1 MASPL
6 LPGSSTSL
14 ARGGQASG
22 DPTSHLPRV
31 DGGAFLLSLLRWW
44 WIPVLT
50 VLLSCAGMFVWLK
63 HTPDIYAAH
72 GAVAISSQ
80 APNRLDIT
88 PVAAEESRELEQMR
102 SVEQSLLSPTLF
114 QRVAARLDLA
124 ARPSYR
130 GKNGEVLSEGIIV
143 ATLQE
148 RVKAEL
154 RRGTRLVDIKVE
166 DSDPE
171 LARLLVETIVS
182 EYQEWTKDRLV
193 EETRQARE
201 SLAGEAN
208 AVRARLNE
216 AEAAVQA
223 FRESHPTLPLEGQSA
238 SSGGNETQAL
248 QAELT
253 RARADR
259 VRLEAE
265 YEALKT
271 LDPKDVDAILR
282 LGKSERLE
290 DVLSLARSINDKEA
304 EFAALKQ
311 RYLEK
316 HPKHIA
322 LRDEIAQLRLAL
334 AQTAATVGRALEKN
348 YHVALEN
355 ENKLAA
361 EHERATV
368 SAVAAEGARGQF
380 ETLRRAAESERE
392 LFQTVSRRLN
402 EMQMATAV
410 PASVLAWNARPMLPL
425 NPVKPRKLVLM
436 GLAGGAGGLLGLV
449 LALGA
454 GLRDNKVRDTF
465 AAERATGTHRLASIP
480 KLRGQN
486 VGHTIV
492 LRTSPSSLE
501 AEAFRTLR
509 ASLVP
514 PTIDRDVRSVL
525 FTSAV
530 AEEGKSF
537 CAVNYAASLALQ
549 GRRTLLIDA
558 DLRRPGLSRD
568 LIKDPTRPGLQDYLA
583 GRVEPSRACF
593 QTGIENLYLLSS
605 GQPQRDATELL
616 AGTRLPALLEEA
628 YQWFDRVVIDTP
640 PVMAVSD
647 ALAIARYAD
656 RTCLVVREGATDRR
670 TLTRA
675 SDALRQNGARLSG
688 FVWNAT
694 HDKPDASADYAPP
707 APAAGALGGGGGHT
721 LA

>member
-1 MASPL
+1 MAFPL
-6 LPGSSTSL
+6 MPGSSTSL
-14 ARGGQASG
+14 TRGSHGAG
-22 DPTSHLPRV
+22 DPTAHLPRV
-31 DGGAFLLSLLRWW
+31 DGGAFLVSLLRWW

-50 VLLSCAGMFVWLK
+50 ILLSCGGMFAWLK
-63 HTPDIYAAH
+63 HTPEIYAAH
-72 GAVAISSQ
+72 GTVSISSQ
-80 APNRLDIT
+80 APARLDIK

-114 QRVAARLDLA
+114 ERVADRINLGSH
-124 ARPSYR
+124 PSYQDK
-130 GKNGEVLSEGIIV
+130 GGQALPDGIIIGV
-143 ATLQE
+143 MQE
-148 RVKAEL
+148 RVRAEL
-154 RRGTRLVDIKVE
+154 RRGTRLVDITVE

-171 LARLLVETIVS
+171 LARLLVETLVT
-182 EYQEWTKDRLV
+182 EYQVWTKERLT

-201 SLAGEAN
+201 TLAGEAQ
-208 AVRARLNE
+208 ALRDRLTK
-216 AEAAVQA
+216 AEQAMQA
-223 FRESHPTLPLEGQSA
+223 FREAHPTLPLEGQAA
-238 SSGGNETQAL
+238 STGGTETQAL
-248 QAELT
+248 QGELT
-253 RARADR
+253 RARSER

-265 YEALKT
+265 YEALKS
-271 LDPKDVDAILR
+271 LNPNDVDAILR

-290 DVLSLARSINDKEA
+290 DVLSLARAINGKEA

-322 LRDEIAQLRLAL
+322 VRDEIAQLRLAL
-334 AQTAATVGRALEKN
+334 AQTAATVGRAIEKN

-355 ENKLAA
+355 ENKLSA
-361 EHERATV
+361 EYQRATEA
-368 SAVAAEGARGQF
+368 AVVAEGARGQF
-380 ETLRRAAESERE
+380 ETLRRSAESERE
-392 LFQTVSRRLN
+392 LFQSVSRRLG
-402 EMQMATAV
+402 EMELASAL
-410 PASVLAWNARPMLPL
+410 PASVLAWNAHPMLPL
-425 NPVKPRKLVLM
+425 KPIKPRKLVLM
-436 GLAGGAGGLLGLV
+436 GLAGGFGGILGLG

-454 GLRDNKVRDTF
+454 GLRDNKVRDTY

-480 KLRGQN
+480 KLRGPN

-492 LRTSPSSLE
+492 LRSAPASLE

-514 PTIDRDVRSVL
+514 PTIDREVRSIL

-568 LIKDPTRPGLQDYLA
+568 LIQDPERPGLQDYLA

-656 RTCLVVREGATDRR
+656 RTCLVVREGAADRR

-694 HDKPDASADYAPP
+694 QDKPDASADYAPP
-707 APAAGALGGGGGHT
+707 APAAGALAGGGDT

>member
-6 LPGSSTSL
+6 LPGSSTL
-14 ARGGQASG
+14 LTRGSQSSG
-22 DPTSHLPRV
+22 DPTAHLPRV
-31 DGGAFLLSLLRWW
+31 DGGAFLVSLLRWW

-50 VLLSCAGMFVWLK
+50 VLLSCAAMFLWLK
-63 HTPDIYAAH
+63 QAPEIYAAH
-72 GAVAISSQ
+72 GTVSISSQ
-80 APNRLDIT
+80 APVGLDIK
-88 PVAAEESRELEQMR
+88 PVSAEESRELEQMR

-114 QRVAARLDLA
+114 QRVASRLDLGSHA
-124 ARPSYR
+124 SYQEK
-130 GKNGEVLSEGIIV
+130 GGHALPEGTIV
-143 ATLQE
+143 GLMQE

-154 RRGTRLVDIKVE
+154 RRGTRLVDITVE
-166 DSDPE
+166 DSDRH
-171 LARLLVETIVS
+171 LAREMVETLVT
-182 EYQEWTKDRLV
+182 EYQVWTKERLAD
-193 EETRQARE
+193 ETRQARE
-201 SLAGEAN
+201 TLAGEAQSL
-208 AVRARLNE
+208 RDRLTK
-216 AEAAVQA
+216 AERSMQA
-223 FRESHPTLPLEGQSA
+223 FREAHPTLPLEGQAA
-238 SSGGNETQAL
+238 STGGTETQAL

-253 RARADR
+253 RARSER

-265 YEALKT
+265 YEALKS

-290 DVLSLARSINDKEA
+290 DVLSLARAINDKEA
-304 EFAALKQ
+304 EFAAIKQ

-322 LRDEIAQLRLAL
+322 VRDEISQLRLAL
-334 AQTAATVGRALEKN
+334 AQTSVTIGRALEKN

-361 EHERATV
+361 EHQRATA
-368 SAVAAEGARGQF
+368 SAVVAEGARGQF
-380 ETLRRAAESERE
+380 ETLRRSAESERE
-392 LFQTVSRRLN
+392 LFQSLSRRLG
-402 EMQMATAV
+402 EMELASAL
-410 PASVLAWNARPMLPL
+410 PASVLAWNARPMPPL
-425 NPVKPRKLVLM
+425 QPIKPRKLLLM
-436 GLAGGAGGLLGLV
+436 GMAGGFGSILGLG

-454 GLRDNKVRDTF
+454 GLRDNKVRDTY
-465 AAERATGTHRLASIP
+465 AAERATGAPRLASIP

-486 VGHTIV
+486 VGRTIV
-492 LRTSPSSLE
+492 LRSAPASLE

-514 PTIDRDVRSVL
+514 PTMDREVRSIL

-568 LIKDPTRPGLQDYLA
+568 LIQDPARPGLQDYLA
-583 GRVEPSRACF
+583 GRVDPSRACF

-647 ALAIARYAD
+647 ALAIARFAD
-656 RTCLVVREGATDRR
+656 RTCLVVREGSTDRR

-675 SDALRQNGARLSG
+675 ADGLRRNGARLSG

-707 APAAGALGGGGGHT
+707 SPPAAALGGGGQT

>member
-1 MASPL
+1 
-6 LPGSSTSL
+6 
-14 ARGGQASG
+14 
-22 DPTSHLPRV
+22 V
-31 DGGAFLLSLLRWW
+31 DGGAFLVSLLRWW

-50 VLLSCAGMFVWLK
+50 VLLSCGGMFVWLK
-63 HTPDIYAAH
+63 HTPEIYSAH
-72 GAVAISSQ
+72 GTVSISSQ
-80 APNRLDIT
+80 APARLDIK

-114 QRVAARLDLA
+114 ERVAERMDLGSH
-124 ARPSYR
+124 PSYQDK
-130 GKNGEVLSEGIIV
+130 GGHALPDGIIIGV
-143 ATLQE
+143 MQE
-148 RVKAEL
+148 RIKAEL
-154 RRGTRLVDIKVE
+154 RRGTRLVDIAVE
-166 DSDPE
+166 DTDPE
-171 LARLLVETIVS
+171 LARKLVETLVT
-182 EYQEWTKDRLV
+182 EYQVWTKERLE

-201 SLAGEAN
+201 TLAGEAQ
-208 AVRARLNE
+208 ALRDRLTTAEE
-216 AEAAVQA
+216 AMQA
-223 FRESHPTLPLEGQSA
+223 FREAHPTLPLEGQAA
-238 SSGGNETQAL
+238 STGGTESQAL
-248 QAELT
+248 QGELT
-253 RARADR
+253 RARSER

-265 YEALKT
+265 YEGLKS
-271 LDPKDVDAILR
+271 LNPNDIDAILR
-282 LGKSERLE
+282 LGKSERLD
-290 DVLSLARSINDKEA
+290 DVLSLARAINDKEA

-334 AQTAATVGRALEKN
+334 AQTAATVGRAIEKN

-361 EHERATV
+361 EYQRATAA
-368 SAVAAEGARGQF
+368 AVVAEGARGQF
-380 ETLRRAAESERE
+380 ETLRRSAESERE
-392 LFQTVSRRLN
+392 LFQSVSRRLG
-402 EMQMATAV
+402 EMELASAL
-410 PASVLAWNARPMLPL
+410 PASVLAWNANPMRPLK
-425 NPVKPRKLVLM
+425 PVKPRKLVLM
-436 GLAGGAGGLLGLV
+436 GLAGGFGGILGLG

-454 GLRDNKVRDTF
+454 GLRDNKVRDTY
-465 AAERATGTHRLASIP
+465 AAERATGTNRLASIP
-480 KLRGQN
+480 KLRGPN

-492 LRTSPSSLE
+492 LRSAPASLE

-514 PTIDRDVRSVL
+514 PTMDREVRSVL

-568 LIKDPTRPGLQDYLA
+568 LIQDPERPGLQDYLA
-583 GRVEPSRACF
+583 GRVDPSRACF
-593 QTGIENLYLLSS
+593 QTGIDNLYLLSS

-656 RTCLVVREGATDRR
+656 RTCLVVREGAADRR

-694 HDKPDASADYAPP
+694 QDKPDASADYAPP
-707 APAAGALGGGGGHT
+707 APAAGALAGGGPT

>member
-6 LPGSSTSL
+6 LPSSSSSL
-14 ARGGQASG
+14 SRVPHGIG
-22 DPTSHLPRV
+22 DPTAHLPRV
-31 DGGAFLLSLLRWW
+31 DGGAFLVSLLRWW

-50 VLLSCAGMFVWLK
+50 VLLSCAGMFAWLK
-63 HTPDIYAAH
+63 HTPEIYAAQ
-72 GAVAISSQ
+72 GAVNISSQ

-114 QRVAARLDLA
+114 ERVAERVNLGSH
-124 ARPSYR
+124 PSYQR
-130 GKNGEVLSEGIIV
+130 KGGNPLPDGVIIGV
-143 ATLQE
+143 MQE
-148 RVKAEL
+148 RIRAEL
-154 RRGTRLVDIKVE
+154 RRGTRLVDITVE

-171 LARLLVETIVS
+171 LARTLVEALVT
-182 EYQEWTKDRLV
+182 EYQVWTKERLA

-201 SLAGEAN
+201 SLAGEAQ
-208 AVRARLNE
+208 ALRDRLTKAEE
-216 AEAAVQA
+216 AMQA
-223 FRESHPTLPLEGQSA
+223 FREAHPTLPLEGQAA
-238 SSGGNETQAL
+238 STGGTESQAL
-248 QAELT
+248 QVELT
-253 RARADR
+253 RARSER

-265 YEALKT
+265 YEALKS
-271 LDPKDVDAILR
+271 LNPNDVDAILR

-290 DVLSLARSINDKEA
+290 DVLSLARAINDKEA

-311 RYLEK
+311 RYLQK
-316 HPKHIA
+316 HPKYIA
-322 LRDEIAQLRLAL
+322 VRDEIAQLRLAL
-334 AQTAATVGRALEKN
+334 AQTAVTVGRAIEKN
-348 YHVALEN
+348 YHIALEN
-355 ENKLAA
+355 ENKLSA
-361 EHERATV
+361 EYQRATAA
-368 SAVAAEGARGQF
+368 AVVAEGARGQF
-380 ETLRRAAESERE
+380 ETLRRSAESERE
-392 LFQTVSRRLN
+392 LFQSVARRLG
-402 EMQMATAV
+402 EMELASAL
-410 PASVLAWNARPMLPL
+410 PASVLAWNAKPMLPL
-425 NPVKPRKLVLM
+425 QPIKPRKLVLM
-436 GLAGGAGGLLGLV
+436 GLAGGFGGILGLG

-454 GLRDNKVRDTF
+454 GLRDNKVRDTY

-480 KLRGQN
+480 KLRGPN

-492 LRTSPSSLE
+492 LRSAPASLE

-514 PTIDRDVRSVL
+514 PTIDREVRSVL

-568 LIKDPTRPGLQDYLA
+568 LIQDPERPGLQDYLA
-583 GRVEPSRACF
+583 GRVDPSRACF

-656 RTCLVVREGATDRR
+656 RTCLVVREGAADRR

-694 HDKPDASADYAPP
+694 QDKPDASADYAPP
-707 APAAGALGGGGGHT
+707 APAAGALAGGGQT